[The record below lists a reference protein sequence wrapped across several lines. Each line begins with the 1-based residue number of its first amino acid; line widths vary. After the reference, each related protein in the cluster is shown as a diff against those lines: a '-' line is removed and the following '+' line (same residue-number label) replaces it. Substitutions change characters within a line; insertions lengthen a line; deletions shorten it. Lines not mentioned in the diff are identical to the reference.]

1 AVASVTIA
9 RSTSDGWPTNLRRT
23 RSVSSPTTNLRT
35 ACSDSFQP
43 GGRGPSS
50 ASASRASSSAYS
62 TSAGG
67 RCGFASFVSTAWL
80 SLFVF
85 ATIFL
90 SATKR
95 LEVAHQLAE
104 HDGIEPAEHQVATSF
119 PPAAAALDGDL
130 AERLLRILRH
140 HADDDA
146 RVERQLRLRAVGQRL
161 FE

>member
-1 AVASVTIA
+1 
-9 RSTSDGWPTNLRRT
+9 
-23 RSVSSPTTNLRT
+23 
-35 ACSDSFQP
+35 
-43 GGRGPSS
+43 
-50 ASASRASSSAYS
+50 

-67 RCGFASFVSTAWL
+67 RCDFASFVSTAWL
-80 SLFVF
+80 SLFDF

-161 FE
+161 FEPPDETGVLRRTAPPTTGLEPQHLAGRYLDADEALELFRVLLGRGDRVRLAPELLERLQ